1 MRNLLFFALIAMSLV
16 FTNCKKDPVSSDP
29 MVGKWKL
36 DNIYMKNGK
45 NTVTDG
51 IDILEYR
58 LEMQGKNLS
67 AQVELKADGTYTS
80 TGSYT
85 ASYDFYDGLDLFLH
99 TDIVISPFAT
109 GGTYSRT
116 GNIFKATDSTG
127 QSSEATI
134 VSETSDLL
142 TLEVSYSQ
150 SQNQGGLIS
159 TSSGTIVEVLKRQ

>member
-85 ASYDFYDGLDLFLH
+85 RNFSICHGRHLLAY
-99 TDIVISPFAT
+99 
-109 GGTYSRT
+109 
-116 GNIFKATDSTG
+116 G
-127 QSSEATI
+127 Q
-134 VSETSDLL
+134 
-142 TLEVSYSQ
+142 YF
-150 SQNQGGLIS
+150 
-159 TSSGTIVEVLKRQ
+159 